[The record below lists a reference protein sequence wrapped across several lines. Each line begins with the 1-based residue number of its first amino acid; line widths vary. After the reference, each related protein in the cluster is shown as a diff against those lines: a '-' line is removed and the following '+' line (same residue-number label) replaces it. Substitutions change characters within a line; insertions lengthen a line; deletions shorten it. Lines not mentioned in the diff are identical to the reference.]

1 MSDEIEKGKDPKA
14 TDALNIKSDTF
25 KQLSDDEL
33 NDVSGGMRPRGGG
46 GAMGTTLNPSS
57 SDGCCGA

>member
-14 TDALNIKSDTF
+14 TDALEIKSDTF
-25 KQLSDDEL
+25 KQLSDDDL
-33 NDVSGGMRPRGGG
+33 NDVSGGMMRRGG